1 MLLFFLFRV
10 WAVATLWGP
19 DHFEAERVRMIHH
32 PMDEI
37 PPSRDQ
43 DEKQVGVWMQLGYCR
58 RNQGPPHVCL
68 LATLNGPSVGCHF
81 HPALQTSPHSTT
93 SVPFLTSP
101 QPPMDSSPST
111 ATSRSAFYAACS
123 IHFCSHTLEKESFYF
138 LEFTFQS

>member
-19 DHFEAERVRMIHH
+19 DHFEADRVRMIHH

-101 QPPMDSSPST
+101 SLLWTPLLLPDPHSTPPVPYISVLTP
-111 ATSRSAFYAACS
+111 
-123 IHFCSHTLEKESFYF
+123 EKESFYF
-138 LEFTFQS
+138 